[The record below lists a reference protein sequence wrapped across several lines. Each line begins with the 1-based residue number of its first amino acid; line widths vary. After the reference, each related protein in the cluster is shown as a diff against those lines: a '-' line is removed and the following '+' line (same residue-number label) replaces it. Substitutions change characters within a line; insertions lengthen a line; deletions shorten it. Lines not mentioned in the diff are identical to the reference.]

1 MSYDHILTVDEQ
13 KELLRIAR
21 TTVKE
26 FLVSGRTPPGAPHR
40 ESLTTPAGVFVSLHD
55 RHDVL
60 RGCIGTVLEAQPLY
74 KAVQEMAV
82 AAATRDPR
90 YRPVKLDELPKLTVE
105 VSVLGERRVV
115 TSPGEIQIGVHGLQV
130 ISQPPRAARG
140 LLLPKVA
147 VDQGWDVETFL
158 ARTCD
163 KADLESD
170 WWKDALAGQGG
181 VVERFTAQ
189 VFDEKTLQVGP
200 YAPPSGQG

>member
-1 MSYDHILTVDEQ
+1 MGYAHVLTVDEQ
-13 KELLRIAR
+13 RELLRIAR

-55 RHDVL
+55 RSDLL
-60 RGCIGTVLEAQPLY
+60 RGCIGTTLEAQPLY
-74 KAVQEMAV
+74 KTVQEMAV

-90 YRPVKLDELPKLTVE
+90 YRAVRLDELATLTIE
-105 VSVLGERRVV
+105 ISVLGDRRPVA
-115 TSPGEIQIGVHGLQV
+115 SPEEIQIGVHGLQV
-130 ISQPPRAARG
+130 IAHGGARAARG

-158 ARTCD
+158 ARTCE
-163 KADLESD
+163 KADLD
-170 WWKDALAGQGG
+170 ATFWRRALAGDGG

-189 VFDEKTLQVGP
+189 VFDERTLQCGP
-200 YAPPSGQG
+200 YAPPSSG